1 MAFLFFAS
9 LDGGG
14 LASQLVQHRG
24 AGSFGNHL
32 FLLTA
37 LVGIRIQLC
46 IQKNQPCGFV
56 PQFLLIGEG
65 LAQLSAFAASCWWYQ
80 K

>member
-1 MAFLFFAS
+1 MAFLFFISPAGS
-9 LDGGG
+9 G
-14 LASQLVQHRG
+14 LAPQFIQYRG
-24 AGSFGNHL
+24 TGRFGNHL

-46 IQKNQPCGFV
+46 IQKNQSCGFV
-56 PQFLLIGEG
+56 PQLLLIGEG

>member
-1 MAFLFFAS
+1 MAFLLLVVSAGS
-9 LDGGG
+9 G
-14 LASQLVQHRG
+14 LAAQLVQNRG
-24 AGSFGNHL
+24 AGRFGNHL

>member
-1 MAFLFFAS
+1 MVFLFFVSPAE
-9 LDGGG
+9 GG
-14 LASQLVQHRG
+14 LASQLIQHRG
-24 AGSFGNHL
+24 AGGFGNHL

-46 IQKNQPCGFV
+46 IQKNQSCGFV
-56 PQFLLIGEG
+56 PQLLLIGEG